1 MEIRVEQLTFQAVE
15 SSTHESKRLVQVFL
29 PIITLIPSTELDTLS
44 EEASNVESTG
54 HDVHV
59 LVGDVILHACLFID
73 SELDTLVDR
82 ASQAPVILTRVLV
95 VGIVLGVVNVV
106 CEGRQRLDWQINI

>member
-1 MEIRVEQLTFQAVE
+1 ME

-29 PIITLIPSTELDTLS
+29 PVIALIPPTELDTLS

-73 SELDTLVDR
+73 SELDTLVDG
-82 ASQAPVILTRVLV
+82 ASQATVILTRVLV
-95 VGIVLGVVNVV
+95 VSVVLGVINVV
-106 CEGRQRLDWQINI
+106 CVSCQRLEWQINTWIEQARLPSGR